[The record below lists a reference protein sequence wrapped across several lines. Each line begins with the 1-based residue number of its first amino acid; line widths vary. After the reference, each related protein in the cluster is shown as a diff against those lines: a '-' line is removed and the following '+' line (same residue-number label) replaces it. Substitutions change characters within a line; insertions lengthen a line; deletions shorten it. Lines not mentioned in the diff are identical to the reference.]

1 MEQKKKPTKEEIKKI
16 RKIKQ
21 KKLDNKEAIK
31 K

>member
-1 MEQKKKPTKEEIKKI
+1 MEQKKKLTKKEIKKL